1 LAETGGI
8 ETREM
13 LKTFNAGIGMCVVVD
28 AAEADAIAR
37 LLVAAGETV
46 TRLGV
51 VEAGSGVTYEG
62 ALS

>member
-1 LAETGGI
+1 
-8 ETREM
+8 
-13 LKTFNAGIGMCVVVD
+13 MCVVVD

-51 VEAGSGVTYEG
+51 VEAGSGVTHEG